1 MLQFQKIEL
10 KEITEEMRNALRK
23 PLPKAALKQHGSKT
37 YLSSINPMY
46 VVERLNDVFG
56 VGAFRTKYT
65 MQHYN
70 EKSGDVVLHGTF
82 EIPEYGVYFEQ
93 YGGNNNGG
101 ANSKGFDPGDA
112 FKGAATDFLTK
123 VASYLEIGIDI
134 FKGQQNHNTPDKPV
148 AKPQAK
154 APAQAPAKPSQT
166 QAAPDNSKLIEEYNK
181 LLAKIPEAQQKALK
195 LPADANADKINAG
208 IKYLNNIIKTK
219 ESIKTQ
225 TVKD

>member
-1 MLQFQKIEL
+1 MSEL
-10 KEITEEMRNALRK
+10 KKIPKELRELLRK

-134 FKGQQNHNTPDKPV
+134 FKGQQNHNTPDKP
-148 AKPQAK
+148 AAK
-154 APAQAPAKPSQT
+154 APAQGPAKPSQP
-166 QAAPDNSKLIEEYNK
+166 QAAPDNSKIFKEYNE
-181 LLAKIPEAQQKALK
+181 LLAKLPEVQQKALK
-195 LPADANADKINAG
+195 LPDNPSKDKIESG

-225 TVKD
+225 TVKA